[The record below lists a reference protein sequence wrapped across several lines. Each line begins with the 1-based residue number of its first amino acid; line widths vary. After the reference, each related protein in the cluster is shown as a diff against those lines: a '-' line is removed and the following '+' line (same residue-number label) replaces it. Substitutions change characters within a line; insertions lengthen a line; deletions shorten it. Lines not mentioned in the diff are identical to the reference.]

1 MFKVK
6 RLIESS
12 VFVFVVILTTYMAF
26 FVPTIS
32 LKTYLGYDCEI
43 DFLRS
48 YCNLY
53 QHDVF
58 ANEKYLVLFIFT
70 CALYLFFRKL
80 FRDSPI
86 IPLIYFLC
94 LGLVF
99 CIIIDMIARRIPIYF
114 SDMMY
119 YIYYSSIIV
128 NAFSFLFIAIIMEV
142 RIRHTLEYIGFF
154 NIYVIVTNFVLFI
167 AYTLG
172 QQFPGAVSLFLL
184 FAVFA
189 FLIFPVHLMGVARI
203 AAIPARLVSR

>member
-1 MFKVK
+1 
-6 RLIESS
+6 
-12 VFVFVVILTTYMAF
+12 
-26 FVPTIS
+26 
-32 LKTYLGYDCEI
+32 
-43 DFLRS
+43 
-48 YCNLY
+48 
-53 QHDVF
+53 
-58 ANEKYLVLFIFT
+58 
-70 CALYLFFRKL
+70 
-80 FRDSPI
+80 
-86 IPLIYFLC
+86 
-94 LGLVF
+94 
-99 CIIIDMIARRIPIYF
+99 MIARRVPIYF